1 MEARDVWSAMG
12 VAKNAPKA
20 YWYATTAAIAHPST
34 RKFGLKM
41 ASYGARATMAASR
54 GALAGVAG
62 TTFKTGGKTSMR
74 SLGIAAFGKGKHVV
88 KGTNPWAV
96 AATVGFVMTDMHM
109 NRMRSDPHYAA
120 AFSSDAAQIGLH
132 L

>member
-34 RKFGLKM
+34 RKFGFKM

-54 GALAGVAG
+54 GAMAGVAG
-62 TTFKTGGKTSMR
+62 TTFKAGGKTSMK

-96 AATVGFVMTDMHM
+96 AATVGFIAADLHM
-109 NRMRSDPHYAA
+109 NQMSSNRHYRDSM
-120 AFSSDAAQIGLH
+120 SSDAAFIGMRL
-132 L
+132 